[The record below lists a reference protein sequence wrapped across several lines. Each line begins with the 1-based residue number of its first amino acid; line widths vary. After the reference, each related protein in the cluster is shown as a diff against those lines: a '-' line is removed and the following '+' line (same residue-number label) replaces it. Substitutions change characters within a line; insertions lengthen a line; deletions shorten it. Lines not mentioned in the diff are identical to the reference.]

1 LSDLIVLCATLRA
14 ATPRWQGFRTCL
26 IGLLCRRQHPAYPA
40 RVAAGAPR
48 VYSWFFVFFWTR
60 NFGLIDQIINAIE
73 FLTDEEDVDVADET
87 LGWE

>member
-1 LSDLIVLCATLRA
+1 MARLSNVFDWIALPPLAPSV
-14 ATPRWQGFRTCL
+14 PRTRSSGCPA
-26 IGLLCRRQHPAYPA
+26 GLLL
-40 RVAAGAPR
+40 
-48 VYSWFFVFFWTR
+48 FFFFWTR